1 MSKTNTLI
9 IFSLLLIPLLH
20 ACQKSTMP
28 EFNGENALMYAKTQ
42 MDFGP
47 RTPGSVAHE
56 KTVDWIQSV
65 LQENNWQTEIQGE
78 ETSIHRIE
86 NIIAK
91 RNSSNGPWIMLA
103 AHYDSRI
110 YADQD
115 SNLENRLN
123 PVPGANDGASGVAVL
138 LELARILPETLN
150 KNVWL
155 VFFDAEDQGQ
165 IEAWDWILGSQSLAN
180 QLEIMPDKF
189 VLLDMIGDKDLNI
202 YFEGNSD
209 IQLRNEIW
217 EVAAKLGYEDVFISK
232 EKYKM
237 LDDHIPFVKKGVT
250 AIDII
255 DFDYPYWH
263 TSQDVLDNIS
273 AESLGIVGKTIHH
286 WLLLP

>member
-1 MSKTNTLI
+1 MIKTNTFI
-9 IFSLLLIPLLH
+9 IFSLLLIPLLY
-20 ACQKSTMP
+20 ACQKSTMT
-28 EFNGENALMYAKTQ
+28 EFNGENALLYAKTQ

-47 RTPGSVAHE
+47 RTPGSVAHQ

-78 ETSIHRIE
+78 ETPIHRIE

-91 RNSSNGPWIMLA
+91 RNSSNGPWIMIA
-103 AHYDSRI
+103 AHYDSRL

-138 LELARILPETLN
+138 LELARILPETLD

-202 YFEGNSD
+202 FFEGNSD

-232 EKYKM
+232 EKYNM
-237 LDDHIPFVKKGVT
+237 LDDHIPFVNKGVS
-250 AIDII
+250 AVDII

-263 TSQDVLDNIS
+263 TSQDVLENIS
-273 AESLGIVGKTIHH
+273 AESLDIVGKTIHH